1 MLIEPQMGKESFAA
15 LVDEIQA
22 PLCSPCPELN
32 HDAGLLETCSGPE
45 AAAEAACC
53 GGARTVSLEG
63 APPKERLPAAVHSCS
78 QGGVP
83 AAEACPG
90 SLMQHAYGLMQLCHF
105 SVGQWPHERSSCHEA
120 VISNHCD
127 WEPNS
132 WVWDCGPISSGVLK
146 SAPPCLTLLTHTMQ
160 GPADREADR
169 QQCQRRVV
177 DGEDVP
183 QSPAHLAPTAVKM
196 CLVFTDTSKD

>member
-1 MLIEPQMGKESFAA
+1 MGRDTFTA
-15 LVDEIQA
+15 LVAETQA
-22 PLCSPCPELN
+22 HLCSPHPECQSI
-32 HDAGLLETCSGPE
+32 AGLLETCSGPE

-53 GGARTVSLEG
+53 SGAGTVSLEG
-63 APPKERLPAAVHSCS
+63 ALPEERFPAAAHSRS
-78 QGGVP
+78 QGGVQ

-105 SVGQWPHERSSCHEA
+105 SVGQWPHERSRCHKT
-120 VISNHCD
+120 VMRNHCD

-132 WVWDCGPISSGVLK
+132 WVWDCGPISSRVLK

-177 DGEDVP
+177 DGEDVS

-196 CLVFTDTSKD
+196 CHVFTDTSKV